1 METKHVTSLIK
12 VCLLA
17 LQGHHLERRAG
28 NPIALVG
35 EEASL
40 LLEGEQ
46 GLEVRGHQCASLSHR
61 FWGSGSRKV
70 FFDF

>member
-1 METKHVTSLIK
+1 METKHVTSSIK
-12 VCLLA
+12 VRLLA

-46 GLEVRGHQCASLSHR
+46 GFEVRGHQCASLSHR
-61 FWGSGSRKV
+61 FGAQGLEK
-70 FFDF
+70 FF